1 MLRITPRLFSPNTS
15 FPHSQSPPRRMS
27 DMFPVSASVAPIVP
41 GFISVISPA
50 SCSSGWCVCPNS
62 TRSAATASPFRLM
75 NAAPSSRRTNA
86 RASYT
91 RAFLQ
96 MSAAAPRARRARNPY
111 SPPPRAGDFGEQ
123 PRELLRVLEMI
134 AQVQHGVP
142 ALRAGRLGHGVDFL
156 VGVRKYQY
164 FIAKQILLYSLA
176 AYASCN
182 GPSRA

>member
-1 MLRITPRLFSPNTS
+1 
-15 FPHSQSPPRRMS
+15 
-27 DMFPVSASVAPIVP
+27 
-41 GFISVISPA
+41 
-50 SCSSGWCVCPNS
+50 
-62 TRSAATASPFRLM
+62 
-75 NAAPSSRRTNA
+75 
-86 RASYT
+86 
-91 RAFLQ
+91 
-96 MSAAAPRARRARNPY
+96 
-111 SPPPRAGDFGEQ
+111 
-123 PRELLRVLEMI
+123 MI